1 MKYPQRLTK
10 DIMLLGNQYFSIYL
24 IRGRRSHTLIES
36 GISSTAEQIISQIRS
51 LDMDTSRI
59 QNLLLTHAHADHIT
73 GAPFLKKM
81 MPWLKV
87 KTGPETER
95 LLAKKSIRK
104 IFLKDDREI
113 RTRLAALGAVENSH
127 FDKPSLKI

>member
-59 QNLLLTHAHADHIT
+59 QNLLLTHAHADHIDRCT
-73 GAPFLKKM
+73 GSKKNDA
-81 MPWLKV
+81 
-87 KTGPETER
+87 
-95 LLAKKSIRK
+95 LA
-104 IFLKDDREI
+104 
-113 RTRLAALGAVENSH
+113 
-127 FDKPSLKI
+127 